1 MELLNKKPNVL
12 CILDEF
18 TFNCFK
24 PECEKLIPLNEKTW
38 KRALSD
44 TNFDFF
50 LCESVWK
57 PIGSHFNI
65 GSRDNKIRSSL
76 YKELSYIVSFIRT
89 LDIPTV
95 FWNKEDNK
103 HYQHYKLFAGLFD
116 HIFTTDIRTVPY
128 YKKECPYSKSINILL
143 FAAQPILHN
152 PIKVYNNNKFDGDV
166 LFAGGWY
173 NFPERVIELEEML
186 QLPSSI
192 KLHIYERGFN
202 GTNSKFPY
210 KFRNRIK
217 KGIGYLEMSNKY
229 KKYPIMLNVNSVKG
243 SLTMFSRRVPEALLC
258 GATVISS
265 PSISLKKLFPHV
277 FFKKNKEEFI
287 VLIKDLLKDSELRCE
302 HNHNAKREILLK
314 HIYFNR
320 MVKICKVINIKPP
333 EFKTG
338 VVNLYL
344 KSNNEMQDNLLL
356 NDIKNQKYENMIAN
370 IDVTNSQDITDILKN
385 LFYKRQLPN
394 GETVSSLGFVCFFH
408 PKSRYESNYII
419 DSLLSYHYFKDI
431 DIIGKACIY
440 SWENEKA
447 NLLYEELEHQY
458 TNHVHPHTIT
468 ISLAGDLKKR
478 EQKLNYL
485 RNILGDVT
493 APKEDLKIYS
503 SDRYNFIFL
512 K

>member
-1 MELLNKKPNVL
+1 MELLNKKPTVL

-24 PECEKLIPLNEKTW
+24 PECEKLIPFNEKTW
-38 KRALSD
+38 KKVLSEIK
-44 TNFDFF
+44 FDFF

-57 PIGSHFNI
+57 PIGSNFKL
-65 GSRDNKIRSSL
+65 GSRDKKTRSSL
-76 YKELSYIVSFIRT
+76 YKNLSFVISFIRT
-89 LDIPTV
+89 LGIPTV

-116 HIFTTDIRTVPY
+116 HIFTTDIRTIPS
-128 YKKECPYSKSINILL
+128 YKKECPYSKSINTLL

-152 PIKVYNNNKFDGDV
+152 PIKVGNNKFDGDV

-173 NFPERVIELEEML
+173 NFPERVRELEEML
-186 QLPSSI
+186 QLPGSI

-202 GTNSKFPY
+202 GKNSKFPY
-210 KFRNRIK
+210 KFRNRIR

-258 GATVISS
+258 GVTVISS
-265 PSISLKKLFPHV
+265 PSMSLKQLFPHV
-277 FFKKNKEEFI
+277 FFKQNKQELFL
-287 VLIKDLLKDSELRCE
+287 LITQLLKNSEFRCE
-302 HNHNAKREILLK
+302 HNHNARREILLK
-314 HIYFNR
+314 HLYFNR
-320 MVKICKVINIKPP
+320 MVQICKVINIKPP

-344 KSNNEMQDNLLL
+344 TSNSAVQNNFLLK
-356 NDIKNQKYENMIAN
+356 DIKKQQYENIVGN
-370 IDVTNSQDITDILKN
+370 IEVTNSPVVLDVLKN

-394 GETVSSLGFVCFFH
+394 GEIVSSLGFVCFFH
-408 PKSRYESNYII
+408 PKSRYEPNYII
-419 DSLLSYHYFKDI
+419 DSLLSYHYFQDI

-447 NLLYEELEHQY
+447 NLLYEELEHCY
-458 TNHVHPHTIT
+458 TEHVHPHTIT

-485 RNILGDVT
+485 RNILGDTTV
-493 APKEDLKIYS
+493 PKEDLKIYS
-503 SDRYNFIFL
+503 SDRYNFIFV